1 MTDSIAAFFAMGGY
15 AFYVWPSL
23 GLTAVVMVGLLWSS
37 WRGLRSAEGTLESLC
52 ASRSHGVEG
61 SGQSE

>member
-1 MTDSIAAFFAMGGY
+1 MESIATFFAMGGY

-37 WRGLRSAEGTLESLC
+37 WRGLRSAEGTLASLH
-52 ASRSHGVEG
+52 ASRSGAPERN
-61 SGQSE
+61 GQSE

>member
-1 MTDSIAAFFAMGGY
+1 MGGY

-37 WRGLRSAEGTLESLC
+37 WRGLRSAEGTLESLRAAPTPQGTE
-52 ASRSHGVEG
+52 ASGRPE
-61 SGQSE
+61 